1 VNQNP
6 EPRAEATAV
15 TERLRRASF
24 GALLALLIQY
34 GLGMGV
40 ALFVNIPDADKGKGS
55 AAAFGKALSNGPAA
69 LAAHTG
75 VGLLLIV
82 NVIVVLVLAIRT
94 RLLPMVVSAV
104 VGLLS
109 VIGAAF
115 SGAQFVDKG
124 TNSSS
129 MTMAVLTGVAIACYA
144 INLYVL
150 GSRRS

>member
-1 VNQNP
+1 
-6 EPRAEATAV
+6 
-15 TERLRRASF
+15 
-24 GALLALLIQY
+24 
-34 GLGMGV
+34 MGV
-40 ALFVNIPDADKGKGS
+40 SLFVNVPDADKGSGG
-55 AAAFGKALSNGPAA
+55 AAFGKAISNGPAA
-69 LAAHTG
+69 LAVHT
-75 VGLLLIV
+75 VIGLLLIV

-94 RLLPMVVSAV
+94 RLLSVVISAV

-144 INLYVL
+144 INIYVL
-150 GSRRS
+150 GSRQS